1 MFNFGTAED
10 NANLFL
16 EGALSARGPLL
27 PDVHADE
34 MSVQDLRNALAY
46 ARMAYEAALEAGAG
60 DDTLDVLLARHDAV
74 FEALAAVDDTF
85 KGRVL
90 GTVPGRIIW
99 LGGYSEDNIAKYKL
113 LASGVSL
120 EELSAN

>member
-10 NANLFL
+10 NANLFF
-16 EGALSARGPLL
+16 EGALSKKGPSL
-27 PDVHADE
+27 PDVHLDE

-46 ARMAYEAALEAGAG
+46 ARMAYEAALDAGAEY
-60 DDTLDVLLARHDAV
+60 DTLDALLDRHDGV
-74 FEALAAVDDTF
+74 FEALAAVDDEF

-90 GTVPGRIIW
+90 GTVPGRVTW